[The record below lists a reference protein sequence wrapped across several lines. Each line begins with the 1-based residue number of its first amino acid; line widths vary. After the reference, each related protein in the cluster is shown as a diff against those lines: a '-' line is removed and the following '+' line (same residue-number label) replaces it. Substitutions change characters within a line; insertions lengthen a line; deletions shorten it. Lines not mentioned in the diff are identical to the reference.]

1 MLKIALLY
9 PPPWKIAAPGA
20 PPYAKDGPP
29 SGYREGDLDADFHQT
44 PYGLFALGAAAIRA
58 GHHVKVLNL
67 SSYPWTK
74 VEEIV
79 SALDADIFGMSC
91 WTANRR
97 GVRLVA
103 DLIKEKHPRSHVV
116 VGGPHATPLGPEL
129 LHHYTS
135 VDTVCV
141 GESDVTFLELA
152 TRIANNERTQ
162 GVFGTVYR
170 DGDRIVTAP
179 ARKNVADLDEL
190 ASPHLWFD
198 THILMTSR
206 GCPWACTFCGAE
218 TSWGRGFRA
227 NSIDYVLDAIASVIE
242 RLPVKMIQIKDDTFT
257 TNKKRVLALC
267 KEMQKR
273 KLRFF
278 WSCDTRVDLLSDELL
293 REMRLA
299 GCQRLSLGVESG
311 SQRILDLIDK
321 KITVDEILES
331 TNLAKKYGIKVRYY
345 MMLGNRG
352 ETRQSFEE
360 TLAFLERA
368 APHEYVFSCL
378 SVYPGTRDFHDAE
391 KAGWLDREVYF
402 TGDFQE
408 LKTPFDASDEDMRV
422 MNEWFYANSG
432 LRVGHKDGVT
442 EYRAIL
448 ERLGEYHSAHMDL
461 GAALYHEG
469 DLEGAERHVRR
480 ALELGYPCPGLA
492 YNHLACF
499 AKARGD
505 IDAMMDLFTTAAKT
519 DPQHWVLIQ
528 NVNAARAWFKASG
541 PSRGLPLELVV
552 RHDFQLLER
561 TAQPTL
567 PGPVPENFAEWTAIL
582 PKSQAAQRWMKTPD
596 VEGSAK
602 GLGDPLERSNKRRL
616 DVL

>member
-1 MLKIALLY
+1 MKIALIY
-9 PPPWKIAAPGA
+9 PPPWKIADPNAG
-20 PPYAKDGPP
+20 KDGPP
-29 SGYREGDLDADFHQT
+29 AGYREGDLDADFHQT
-44 PYGLFALGAAAIRA
+44 PYGLFAIGAEAIRA
-58 GHHVKVLNL
+58 GHNVKLLNL
-67 SSYPWTK
+67 SSYPWSK

-79 SALDADIFGMSC
+79 AALDADVWGMSC

-103 DLIKEKHPRSHVV
+103 DLIKAKHPSSHVV
-116 VGGPHATPLGPEL
+116 VGGPHATPLGPEIL
-129 LHHYTS
+129 EHYPS

-141 GESDVTFLELA
+141 GESDVTFLEIVR
-152 TRIANNERTQ
+152 RIEKGESTKKIP
-162 GVFGTVYR
+162 GTVYR
-170 DGDRIVTAP
+170 ADGGGIVTAP
-179 ARKNVADLDEL
+179 ERKNIADLDEL
-190 ASPHLWFD
+190 ASPHHWFD

-227 NSIDYVLDAIASVIE
+227 NSIDYVLDAMESVSK

-267 KEMQKR
+267 KRMQEK
-273 KLRFF
+273 KMGFF

-321 KITVDEILES
+321 KITPQEIIES

-352 ETRQSFEE
+352 ETQESFNE

-391 KAGWLDREVYF
+391 KAGWLDRKVYF

-408 LKTPFDASDEDMRV
+408 LKTPFDASEEDMRV

-432 LRVGHKDGVT
+432 LRVGHKDGVP

-448 ERLGEYHSAHMDL
+448 ERLGDYHGAHMDL

-480 ALELGYPCPGLA
+480 ALELEYPCPGLA

-505 IDAMMDLFTTAAKT
+505 LDAMMDLFTTAAKT

-528 NVNAARAWFKASG
+528 NVNAARAWFKEQGST
-541 PSRGLPLELVV
+541 RDLPLELTV

-567 PGPVPENFAEWTAIL
+567 PGPLPPDYAEWKDIPL
-582 PKSQAAQRWMKTPD
+582 KSTDAPRWMRTPD
-596 VEGSAK
+596 VEGSGK
-602 GLGDPLERSNKRRL
+602 GLGDPLERRKKRL

>member
-1 MLKIALLY
+1 MNIALVY
-9 PPPWKIAAPGA
+9 PPPWKIGEPGA
-20 PPYAKDGPP
+20 DGPP

-44 PYGLFALGAAAIRA
+44 PYGLFAIGAEAIRA
-58 GHHVKVLNL
+58 GHRVKIVNL
-67 SSYPWTK
+67 SSYPWAK
-74 VEEIV
+74 VVEVIEG
-79 SALDADIFGMSC
+79 LDADLWGMSC

-97 GVRLVA
+97 GVRYVA
-103 DLIKEKHPRSHVV
+103 DLIKAKHPAATVV
-116 VGGPHATPLGPEL
+116 VGGPHATPLGPRL
-129 LHHYTS
+129 LDHHRS
-135 VDTVCV
+135 IDLVCV
-141 GESDVTFLELA
+141 GESDRTFLEIADRLA
-152 TRIANNERTQ
+152 KGEPLRGIA
-162 GVFGTVYR
+162 GTVYR
-170 DGDRIVTAP
+170 DGARIVTAP
-179 ARKNVADLDEL
+179 ERPKVADLDDL
-190 ASPHLWFD
+190 ASPHHYFD

-227 NSIDYVLDAIASVIE
+227 NSIEYVLDAMESVQK

-257 TNKKRVLALC
+257 TNKKRVLELC
-267 KEMQKR
+267 KRMRER
-273 KLRFF
+273 KLGFF

-311 SQRILDLIDK
+311 SQRILDAIDK
-321 KITVDEILES
+321 KITPDEILAS
-331 TNLAKKYGIKVRYY
+331 TELAKKYGIKVRYY

-352 ETRQSFEE
+352 ETRETFAE

-378 SVYPGTRDFHDAE
+378 SVYPGTRDFADAV
-391 KAGWLDREVYF
+391 KAGWLDPEVFF

-432 LRVGHKDGVT
+432 LRVGHRDGAA

-448 ERLGEYHSAHMDL
+448 ERLGDYHAAHMDL

-469 DLEGAERHVRR
+469 DLDGAERHVKR
-480 ALELGYPCPGLA
+480 ALELDYPCPGLV
-492 YNHLACF
+492 YNHLACI

-505 IDAMMDLFTTAAKT
+505 VEAMMELFMRAAKT

-528 NVNAARAWFKASG
+528 NVNRARAWFKDDG
-541 PSRGLPLELVV
+541 PRRGMPLDLEV

-567 PGPVPENFAEWTAIL
+567 PGPLPDDFREWKDNPRSEGAV
-582 PKSQAAQRWMKTPD
+582 SWMRTPD
-596 VEGSAK
+596 VEGSGK
-602 GLGDPLERSNKRRL
+602 GLGDKKRL
-616 DVL
+616 AVLP

>member
-1 MLKIALLY
+1 MKIALIY
-9 PPPWKIAAPGA
+9 PPPWKIAAPGE
-20 PPYAKDGPP
+20 PPPEEDGPP
-29 SGYREGDLDADFHQT
+29 AGYREGDLDADFYQT
-44 PYGLFALGAAAIRA
+44 PYGLFSIGAEALRA
-58 GHHVKVLNL
+58 GHQVKILNL
-67 SSYPWTK
+67 SAFAWSR
-74 VEEIV
+74 VEQVVGAIE
-79 SALDADIFGMSC
+79 ADVYGLSC

-103 DLIKEKHPRSHVV
+103 DLVKRKHPRAHVV
-116 VGGPHATPLGPEL
+116 CGGPHATPLAREL
-129 LHHYTS
+129 LRHYES

-141 GESDVTFLELA
+141 GESDVTFLELVDRLA
-152 TRIANNERTQ
+152 KNESTKGIA
-162 GVFGTVYR
+162 GTVYR
-170 DGDRIVTAP
+170 DGDRVVVGP
-179 ARKNVADLDEL
+179 KRKNIADLDQL
-190 ASPHLWFD
+190 ASPHHWFD

-227 NSIDYVLDAIASVIE
+227 HSIDYVLDAMESVAK

-257 TNKKRVLALC
+257 TNKKRVLELC
-267 KEMQKR
+267 RRMQQR
-273 KLRFF
+273 KIGLF

-299 GCQRLSLGVESG
+299 GCERLSLGVESG
-311 SQRILDLIDK
+311 SQRILDAIDK

-331 TNLAKKYGIKVRYY
+331 TELAKKYGIKVRYY

-352 ETRQSFEE
+352 ETKETFQE

-368 APHEYVFSCL
+368 RPHEYVFSCL
-378 SVYPGTRDFHDAE
+378 SIYPGTRDFHDAE

-408 LKTPFDASDEDMRV
+408 LKTPFDASEEDMRV

-432 LRVGHKDGVT
+432 LRTAHKDGVP

-448 ERLGEYHSAHMDL
+448 ERLGDYHAAHMDL

-469 DLEGAERHVRR
+469 DLDGAERHVRR

-505 IDAMMDLFTTAAKT
+505 IDAMMDLFMTAAKT

-528 NVNAARAWFKASG
+528 NVNAARAWFKQNG
-541 PSRGLPLELVV
+541 PSRGLPLELTV

-567 PGPVPENFAEWTAIL
+567 PGPLPDDFAEWKPTPLRAE
-582 PKSQAAQRWMKTPD
+582 AAPRWMRTPD
-596 VEGSAK
+596 VEGSGK
-602 GLGDPLERSNKRRL
+602 GLGDPLGKKRL
-616 DVL
+616 NVVSS

>member
-1 MLKIALLY
+1 MKIALVY
-9 PPPWKIAAPGA
+9 PPPWKISAPNE
-20 PPYAKDGPP
+20 PPYATDGPP
-29 SGYREGDLDADFHQT
+29 KGFRDGDLDADFYQT
-44 PYGLFALGAAAIRA
+44 PYGLFAIGAGALRA
-58 GHHVKVLNL
+58 GHRVKVLNL
-67 SSYPWTK
+67 SSYSWSK

-79 SALDADIFGMSC
+79 AALDADVWGMSC

-97 GVRLVA
+97 GVRLFA
-103 DLIKEKHPRSHVV
+103 DLVKAKHPRAHVV

-129 LHHYTS
+129 LRHYAS
-135 VDTVCV
+135 VDTVCL
-141 GESDVTFLELA
+141 GESDVTFLELVDRLA
-152 TRIANNERTQ
+152 SGAKTEGIA
-162 GVFGTVYR
+162 GTVYR
-170 DGDRIVTAP
+170 EGERVVVAP
-179 ARKNVADLDEL
+179 ERKNVRDLDAL
-190 ASPHLWFD
+190 ACPHHFFD

-227 NSIDYVLDAIASVIE
+227 ASIDYVLDAMESMSR

-257 TNKKRVLALC
+257 TNKKRVLELC
-267 KEMQKR
+267 RRMRER
-273 KLRFF
+273 KINLL
-278 WSCDTRVDLLSDELL
+278 WSCDTRVDLLSEELL

-321 KITVDEILES
+321 KITPGEILAS
-331 TNLAKKYGIKVRYY
+331 TELAKSYGIKVRYY

-352 ETRQSFEE
+352 ETRESFEE

-378 SVYPGTRDFHDAE
+378 SIYPGTRDFADAE
-391 KAGWLDREVYF
+391 RAGWLSRDVYF

-408 LKTPFDASDEDMRV
+408 LKTPFDASEEDMRL
-422 MNEWFYANSG
+422 MNAWFYDNSG
-432 LRVGHKDGVT
+432 LRVGHKDGAR
-442 EYRAIL
+442 EYADIL
-448 ERLGEYHSAHMDL
+448 ARLGDHHAAHMDL

-469 DLEGAERHVRR
+469 DLDGAERHVRR

-492 YNHLACF
+492 YNHLACI

-505 IDAMMDLFTTAAKT
+505 LDAMMELFMTAAKA
-519 DPQHWVLIQ
+519 DPQHWILIQ
-528 NVNAARAWFKASG
+528 NVNAARAWFNEGG
-541 PSRGLPLELVV
+541 PSRGLPLELTV

-567 PGPVPENFAEWTAIL
+567 PGPLPDDVAVWSDAPMRAE
-582 PKSQAAQRWMKTPD
+582 SAARWVKTPEQ
-596 VEGSAK
+596 EGSKK
-602 GLGDPLERSNKRRL
+602 GLGAKRRL
-616 DVL
+616 TVVES